1 MTELVGGED
10 VETKRDGRP
19 RPLTRSSAAEMDD
32 RTYRDRTSETSR
44 ARPDGESGVGGTC
57 GGGDGCVRSTRDEGE
72 LIKLLQR
79 EAEGGQLPSAYVR
92 GQEIVLTFLHLVST
106 EIA

>member
-1 MTELVGGED
+1 M
-10 VETKRDGRP
+10 
-19 RPLTRSSAAEMDD
+19 
-32 RTYRDRTSETSR
+32 
-44 ARPDGESGVGGTC
+44 
-57 GGGDGCVRSTRDEGE
+57 RSTRDEGE